1 MSDPRPIRAAAPWA
15 EDLCSVG
22 ITGTNGKTST
32 TTMLA
37 SMILAAGQRVYTA
50 TTLDYALDLKPLAV
64 ARSWGGFVEGAEL
77 ARAAGARH
85 AAIEIT
91 SQGLARGH
99 AKRWRFDHGVF
110 TNLSPDHLKS
120 HGSWE
125 HYLASKAQLF
135 VHLSPG
141 GTAVLSAR
149 DPCSA
154 LIDQVTPA
162 DVQRRWFGAPGRGP
176 QVRAEDLS
184 AAAVEVSAGG
194 TDVTLAPGPLAE
206 ALGGSLGLRYVGE
219 VFAENALAAAL
230 AGLAIGLPAAAVVR
244 GLREAPVVPGRFE
257 VLARAPVVAVD
268 YAHTPDALVHT
279 CRAAR
284 RIAGAGR
291 VIVVF
296 GAGGET
302 DPGKRAPMGEAVGA
316 GADVAVV
323 TTDNPRREDPRA
335 IAADLRVGLAR
346 GAARVIEE
354 PDRGRAIALALD
366 LARPADVVVIAGKG
380 HEEGQVIGEAT
391 LPFSDRAEV
400 LRLCGGR
407 G

>member
-1 MSDPRPIRAAAPWA
+1 MSDPRPIPAAAPWA

-37 SMILAAGQRVYTA
+37 STILAAGRRVYTA
-50 TTLDYALDLKPLAV
+50 TTLEYALDLRPLAV
-64 ARSWGGFVEGAEL
+64 ASSWGGFVEGAAL
-77 ARAAGARH
+77 ARAVGVRH
-85 AAIEIT
+85 AAIEVT

-141 GTAVLSAR
+141 GTAVLNAR

-162 DVQRRWFGAPGRGP
+162 DVQRRWFGALGRGP
-176 QVRAEDLS
+176 SVRAEDLS

-194 TDVTLAPGPLAE
+194 TAVTLAPGPAAE
-206 ALGGSLGLRYVGE
+206 ALGGALELRYVGD

-230 AGLAIGLPAAAVVR
+230 AGLAIGLPAAAVLR

-257 VLARAPVVAVD
+257 VLARAPIVAVD

-279 CRAAR
+279 CRTAR
-284 RIAGAGR
+284 RLAGAGR

-346 GAARVIEE
+346 GPARVIEE

-380 HEEGQVIGEAT
+380 HEEGQVIGEVT

-400 LRLCGGR
+400 LRLRGG
-407 G
+407 GG